1 MKASQMFEQDQINA
15 SAAAGAR
22 ASRDDCISGLRY
34 ALLMASRQII
44 DAQAGRNE
52 PSTVLL
58 VKGSLVTILGMC
70 LSTGA
75 EVSDPFREQC
85 AAGKQWVCGLE

>member
-1 MKASQMFEQDQINA
+1 LK
-15 SAAAGAR
+15 
-22 ASRDDCISGLRY
+22 Y
-34 ALLMASRQII
+34 ALSVISRQII

-70 LSTGA
+70 LSTGV
-75 EVSDPFREQC
+75 ELSDPFREQC
-85 AAGKQWVCGLE
+85 AAGKAVGVRTGIEDMCL